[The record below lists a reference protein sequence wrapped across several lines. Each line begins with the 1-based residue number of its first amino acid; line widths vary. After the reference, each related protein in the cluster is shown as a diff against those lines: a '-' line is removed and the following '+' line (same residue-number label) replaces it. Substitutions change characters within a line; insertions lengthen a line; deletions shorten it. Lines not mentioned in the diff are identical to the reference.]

1 MPGDAM
7 SKLTR
12 EQLERQIGTFHQVG
26 QDLVRDLSLDTVLE
40 RIVELARDQ
49 VQAEYAALA
58 IRDENGV
65 VVSFIQVGMTREEI
79 NRMPHF
85 PRGKGLLGMLQHK
98 NEVINIPEITED
110 PRSAG
115 FPEGHPKM
123 SSMLGVP
130 IVSGERILG
139 QIYLTNKQG
148 QPHFTDDDAR
158 LMKTLAAYAA
168 VAITNTQ
175 LYNHIL
181 KRDKTLNQ
189 QNQDLS
195 LINELAQT
203 VASSWDIKEIMS
215 QTLKQVL
222 HKLEVDTGEIFL
234 RDRGGKDLRLSMLRG
249 AGFEAFKGKTVF
261 RIGEG
266 LVGKVAELNKALVVQ
281 SPESDPRILRKSI
294 PEAGFQS
301 IVGIPLQA
309 RRKVIGVLTLAS
321 KHPRV
326 YPERELDL
334 LLTIGTWAG
343 TAIENARLQQ
353 QSQRVAILEERERI
367 GMDLH
372 DGIIQSLY
380 SIGLTLDYVKAILDE
395 DPEESLEKLNLAVD
409 GINNAISDIR
419 AYVSDL
425 RPRQMLEN
433 KTFPE
438 NLELLVQ
445 EFENNSKVMG
455 YFEDRTSPEI
465 EVPYENAVT
474 LFHICQES
482 LSNIA
487 RHADATRAE
496 VTLWSE
502 DSRVYLEVTDDGK
515 GFNLDQTETNLG
527 HGLSN
532 MQRRTRKAGGNL
544 TIHSAPLQGT
554 TVKAWVPS
562 GEESR
567 Q

>member
-1 MPGDAM
+1 M
-7 SKLTR
+7 
-12 EQLERQIGTFHQVG
+12 
-26 QDLVRDLSLDTVLE
+26 VRDLSLDTVLE

-79 NRMPHF
+79 SRMPHF
-85 PRGKGLLGMLQHK
+85 PRGEGLLGMLQNK
-98 NEVINIPEITED
+98 NEVINIPDISED
-110 PRSAG
+110 PRSMG
-115 FPEGHPKM
+115 FPEGHPRM
-123 SSMLGVP
+123 TSMLGVP

-139 QIYLTNKQG
+139 QIYLTNKQN
-148 QPHFTDDDAR
+148 QAEFTQNDAR

-215 QTLKQVL
+215 QTLKNVVRN
-222 HKLEVDTGEIFL
+222 LEVDTGEIFL

-249 AGFEAFKGKTVF
+249 EGFEAFNKKTVF

-266 LVGKVAELNKALVVQ
+266 LVGKVAELNKPLVVQ
-281 SPESDPRILRKSI
+281 SLDTDPRILRDGIPKS
-294 PEAGFQS
+294 GFQTM
-301 IVGIPLQA
+301 VGIPLQA

-321 KHPRV
+321 KHPRI

-334 LLTIGTWAG
+334 LLTIATWAG

-395 DPEESLEKLNLAVD
+395 DREESVEKLNLAVN

-419 AYVSDL
+419 SYVSDL

-433 KTFPE
+433 KSFPE
-438 NLELLVQ
+438 NLALLVQ
-445 EFENNSKVMG
+445 EFEANSRVTG
-455 YFEDRTSPEI
+455 SFENRTE
-465 EVPYENAVT
+465 ETLQLPYQNAVT
-474 LFHICQES
+474 LFHICQEA
-482 LSNIA
+482 LSNVA
-487 RHADATRAE
+487 RHADAARAD
-496 VTLWSE
+496 VTLWKDNSQ
-502 DSRVYLEVTDDGK
+502 VYLEITDDGK
-515 GFNLDQTETNLG
+515 GFNLDQTDANLG

-532 MQRRTRKAGGNL
+532 MQRRTRKVGGNL
-544 TIHSAPLQGT
+544 TINSAPLQGT
-554 TVKAWVPS
+554 TVQAWVPTA
-562 GEESR
+562 E
-567 Q
+567 

>member
-1 MPGDAM
+1 MGLVIHM
-7 SKLTR
+7 TNLTR
-12 EQLERQIGTFHQVG
+12 EELEQQIGTLNQVS

-58 IRDENGV
+58 IRNENGV
-65 VVSFIQVGMTREEI
+65 VVSFIQVGMTQDEI
-79 NRMPHF
+79 SRMPHF
-85 PRGKGLLGMLQHK
+85 PRGEGLLGMLQNK
-98 NEVINIPEITED
+98 NEVINIPDISED
-110 PRSAG
+110 PRAAG
-115 FPEGHPKM
+115 FPEGHPRM

-148 QPHFTDDDAR
+148 QAEFTKDDAR

-215 QTLKQVL
+215 QTLKNVVRN
-222 HKLEVDTGEIFL
+222 LEVNTGEVFL

-249 AGFEAFKGKTVF
+249 EGFDAFNQKTVF
-261 RIGEG
+261 RVGEG
-266 LVGKVAELNKALVVQ
+266 LVGKVAELNKPLVVQ
-281 SPESDPRILRKSI
+281 SLDSDSRIQRRGI
-294 PEAGFQS
+294 PEAGFRTM
-301 IVGIPLQA
+301 VGIPLQA

-321 KHPRV
+321 KQPRV

-380 SIGLTLDYVKAILDE
+380 SIGLTLDYVKTILDE
-395 DPEESLEKLNLAVD
+395 DREETLEKLNLAVN
-409 GINNAISDIR
+409 GLNHAISDIR
-419 AYVSDL
+419 SYVSDL
-425 RPRQMLEN
+425 RPRQMQEN

-445 EFENNSKVMG
+445 EFEANSRITG
-455 YFEDRTSPEI
+455 HFEDRTESSLQL
-465 EVPYENAVT
+465 PYQNAVT
-474 LFHICQES
+474 LFHICQEA
-482 LSNIA
+482 LSNVA

-496 VTLWSE
+496 VQLWVE
-502 DSRVYLEVTDDGK
+502 DARAYLKVTDDGK
-515 GFNLDQTETNLG
+515 GFNLDTTETSLG

-532 MQRRTRKAGGNL
+532 MQRRTRKVGGNL

-554 TVKAWVPS
+554 TVEAWVPT
-562 GEESR
+562 EE
-567 Q
+567 

>member
-1 MPGDAM
+1 V
-7 SKLTR
+7 SR
-12 EQLERQIGTFHQVG
+12 E
-26 QDLVRDLSLDTVLE
+26 LVRDLSLDTVLE

-65 VVSFIQVGMTREEI
+65 VVNFIQIGMSPEEVS
-79 NRMPHF
+79 RMPHF
-85 PRGKGLLGMLQHK
+85 PRGEGLLGMLQRRD
-98 NEVINIPEITED
+98 EVINIADIEED
-110 PRSAG
+110 PRAAG
-115 FPEGHPKM
+115 FPESHPEM
-123 SSMLGVP
+123 TSMLGIP

-139 QIYLTNKQG
+139 QIYLTNKKG
-148 QPHFTDDDAR
+148 AGKFTDNDAR

-168 VAITNTQ
+168 VAITNAQ

-195 LINELAQT
+195 LINDLAQT

-215 QTLKQVL
+215 QTLKHVMAN
-222 HKLEVDTGEIFL
+222 LEVDTGEIFL
-234 RDRGGKDLRLSMLRG
+234 RDRGGKDLRLSLLRG
-249 AGFEAFKGKTVF
+249 SDYDAFHRKSVF
-261 RIGEG
+261 RVGEG
-266 LVGKVAELNKALVVQ
+266 LVGKVAELNKPLVIHDL
-281 SPESDPRILRKSI
+281 EHDPRILRTSI
-294 PEAGFQS
+294 PGAGFLT
-301 IVGIPLQA
+301 VAGIPLQA

-321 KHPRV
+321 KRERI

-334 LLTIGTWAG
+334 LVTIGTWAG

-395 DPEESLEKLNLAVD
+395 DKEESLEKLNLAVD

-419 AYVSDL
+419 SYVSDL
-425 RPRQMLEN
+425 RPRKMVET

-438 NLELLVQ
+438 NLELLLQ
-445 EFENNSKVMG
+445 EFETNANIIGSLDDQTR
-455 YFEDRTSPEI
+455 EPLQI
-465 EVPYENAVT
+465 PYQNAVT
-474 LFHICQES
+474 LFHITQEA

-496 VTLWSE
+496 VQLWKE
-502 DSRVYLEVTDDGK
+502 DGKVFLQVDDDGK
-515 GFNLDQTETNLG
+515 GFNLDQTEANLG

-532 MQRRTRKAGGNL
+532 MQRRTRKVGGDL
-544 TIHSAPLQGT
+544 TINSAPLQGT
-554 TVKAWVPS
+554 TVRAWVPADDTS
-562 GEESR
+562 DS
-567 Q
+567 

>member
-1 MPGDAM
+1 MGLVMDM
-7 SKLTR
+7 TNLTR
-12 EQLERQIGTFHQVG
+12 KELEQQIGTLNQVS

-65 VVSFIQVGMTREEI
+65 VVSFIQVGMSQDEI
-79 NRMPHF
+79 SQMPHF
-85 PRGKGLLGMLQHK
+85 PRGEGLLGMLQNK
-98 NEVINIPEITED
+98 NEVINIPDISED

-115 FPEGHPKM
+115 YPKGHPQM

-148 QPHFTDDDAR
+148 QAEFTKDDAR

-215 QTLKQVL
+215 QTLKNVVRN
-222 HKLEVDTGEIFL
+222 LEVNTGEIFL

-249 AGFEAFKGKTVF
+249 EGFDVFNQKTVF
-261 RIGEG
+261 RVGEG
-266 LVGKVAELNKALVVQ
+266 LIGKVAELNKPLVVQ
-281 SPESDPRILRKSI
+281 SLDSDSRIQRPGI
-294 PEAGFQS
+294 AEAGFRTM
-301 IVGIPLQA
+301 VGIPLQA

-321 KHPRV
+321 KQPRV
-326 YPERELDL
+326 YPKRELDL

-380 SIGLTLDYVKAILDE
+380 SIGLTLDYVKTILDE
-395 DPEESLEKLNLAVD
+395 DREETLEKINLAVN
-409 GINNAISDIR
+409 GLNHAISDIR
-419 AYVSDL
+419 SYVSDL
-425 RPRQMLEN
+425 RPRQMQEN

-445 EFENNSKVMG
+445 EFEANSRISG
-455 YFEDRTSPEI
+455 HFEDRTEPSFQL
-465 EVPYENAVT
+465 PYQNAVT
-474 LFHICQES
+474 LFHICQEA
-482 LSNIA
+482 LSNVA

-496 VTLWSE
+496 VQLWVE
-502 DSRVYLEVTDDGK
+502 DARAYLEVSDDGK
-515 GFNLDQTETNLG
+515 GFNLDTTEASLG

-532 MQRRTRKAGGNL
+532 MQRRTRKVGGNL

-554 TVKAWVPS
+554 TVEAWVPT
-562 GEESR
+562 EE
-567 Q
+567 